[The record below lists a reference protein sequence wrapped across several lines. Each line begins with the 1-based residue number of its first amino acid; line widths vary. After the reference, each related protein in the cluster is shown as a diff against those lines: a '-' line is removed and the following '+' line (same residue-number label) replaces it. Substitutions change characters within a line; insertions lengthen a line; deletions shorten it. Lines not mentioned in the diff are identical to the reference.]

1 MTDLSPAA
9 QAVKD
14 AFDSKWAGTRH
25 QALIAALRAAA
36 NQVVPDEPRAP
47 RRGMRPGGTGALSP
61 DEDKEDQRAATRR
74 KFLAIAAEL
83 ENTSSYCQP
92 DDQ

>member
-36 NQVVPDEPRAP
+36 DRLGYCLDGSAYYVISKDE
-47 RRGMRPGGTGALSP
+47 LL
-61 DEDKEDQRAATRR
+61 D
-74 KFLAIAAEL
+74 IAAEL

>member
-25 QALIAALRAAA
+25 QALIAALRAVIA
-36 NQVVPDEPRAP
+36 QVDWNWEPCSQ
-47 RRGMRPGGTGALSP
+47 L
-61 DEDKEDQRAATRR
+61 
-74 KFLAIAAEL
+74 LAIAAEL
-83 ENTSSYCQP
+83 E
-92 DDQ
+92 DAGA